1 MNGHVR
7 RLFNL
12 EAFVEV
18 IDGCSYEDTSGLGDE
33 SLNQRNPTV
42 DTGMERVRLLPKRQL
57 MRKLEEFDNLI
68 NAMGALF
75 YASKRM

>member
-7 RLFNL
+7 NTFNL
-12 EAFVEV
+12 EAFVEP
-18 IDGCSYEDTSGLGDE
+18 IYEDEEVGE
-33 SLNQRNPTV
+33 SDSQAADKSLVEPRY
-42 DTGMERVRLLPKRQL
+42 RLLPKKQL
-57 MRKLEEFDNLI
+57 MKKLEEFDNLI